1 MKKSQNKSNENKKFT
16 GKKPAKSNFSKS
28 TERPKV
34 QIFIKKFD
42 TFEDAWKELNKIPS
56 APATLL
62 PAFCENDGNVTAAQN
77 ILMNIFKDNIS
88 NVEGGS
94 NNMFWSINIA
104 ANRSYIKTDQYVGF
118 GWDIEYAVD
127 KDTKQ
132 YAIKSVVLNFVSY
145 NQFKTVNEINY
156 VMKHDWKK
164 KD

>member
-62 PAFCENDGNVTAAQN
+62 PAFCENDGYWMKLFFISGNSEIVFSKQSLDEMIKEAN
-77 ILMNIFKDNIS
+77 KWYYKDC
-88 NVEGGS
+88 
-94 NNMFWSINIA
+94 
-104 ANRSYIKTDQYVGF
+104 
-118 GWDIEYAVD
+118 
-127 KDTKQ
+127 
-132 YAIKSVVLNFVSY
+132 
-145 NQFKTVNEINY
+145 
-156 VMKHDWKK
+156 
-164 KD
+164 

>member
-16 GKKPAKSNFSKS
+16 GKKPVKSNFSKS

-34 QIFIKKFD
+34 QIFTKKFD
-42 TFEDAWKELNKIPS
+42 TFKDAWKELNKIPS

-77 ILMNIFKDNIS
+77 IFMNIFKDNMP
-88 NVEGGS
+88 NVEEGS
-94 NNMFWSINIA
+94 NMFWSIGIA
-104 ANRSYIKTDQYVGF
+104 ANRCYIKTNQYVGF
-118 GWDIEYAVD
+118 GWDIEYAAD

-132 YAIKSVVLNFVSY
+132 NVIKSVLLNFVSY

-156 VMKHDWKK
+156 VTENGWEKK
-164 KD
+164 